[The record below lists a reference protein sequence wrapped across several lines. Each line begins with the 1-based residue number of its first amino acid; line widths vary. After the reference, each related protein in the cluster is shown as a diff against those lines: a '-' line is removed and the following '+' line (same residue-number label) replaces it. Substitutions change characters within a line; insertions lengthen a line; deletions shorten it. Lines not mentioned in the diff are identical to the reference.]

1 MPEMIARPRRGT
13 KKNAGTKPA
22 LSVEAGF
29 IQARNLSSS
38 ALLIALS
45 AVGAKLKV

>member
-1 MPEMIARPRRGT
+1 MPQITPVPKLRA

-38 ALLIALS
+38 ALLIDLS
-45 AVGAKLKV
+45 AAGAKIKV